1 MSKFF
6 LPVPAEFKE
15 SFVITIDDEYDY
27 PDAEK
32 AQEEKSDINSY
43 VIDINDEE
51 THEIAVFIDREIKKI
66 TFENYIDWFVTMFQ
80 GTMEQPYSLLDEDGG
95 ILTAYSYYNHE
106 ANQMCQMRLLFDEA
120 QLEKV
125 KEFLV
130 QIGFTFDKMP
140 VDKLKNYN
148 KDVFGNVD
156 NAIPLI
162 VDGEDHYAY
171 NAYDIN
177 KQRMHEMRIV
187 FDYSQYNSVVAMLAQ
202 GNFNL

>member
-15 SFVITIDDEYDY
+15 SFVITIDDEYEY

-32 AQEEKSDINSY
+32 AQQEKNDINSY

-51 THEIAVFIDREIKKI
+51 TLEIAKFIDREVNKVK
-66 TFENYIDWFVTMFQ
+66 FENYIHWFVTMFQ
-80 GTMEQPYSLLDEDGG
+80 GTMEQPYHVLDDEGG
-95 ILTAYSYYNHE
+95 ILTAYSYYNHQ
-106 ANQMCQMRLLFDEA
+106 ANQMCQMRLLFDEG
-120 QLEKV
+120 QLPKV

-156 NAIPLI
+156 NPIPLI

-171 NAYDIN
+171 NAYDID
-177 KQRMHEMRIV
+177 KQRMHEIRIV
-187 FDYSQYNSVVAMLAQ
+187 FDYAQYNNVVGMLAQ
-202 GNFNL
+202 GNFHL

>member
-15 SFVITIDDEYDY
+15 TLVITIDDEYDY
-27 PDAEK
+27 PDAER
-32 AQEEKSDINSY
+32 AQEEKNEINSY
-43 VIDINDEE
+43 VIDINDED
-51 THEIAVFIDREIKKI
+51 TQEITVFIDREIKKI

-80 GTMEQPYSLLDEDGG
+80 GTIEQPYSLLDEDGG

-106 ANQMCQMRLLFDEA
+106 ANQMSQMRLLFDEA

-125 KEFLV
+125 KDFLV

-148 KDVFGNVD
+148 KDLFGNVD
-156 NAIPLI
+156 NAMPLI

-187 FDYSQYNSVVAMLAQ
+187 FDYSQYNSVVTMLAQ

>member
-6 LPVPAEFKE
+6 LPVSAEFKE
-15 SFVITIDDEYDY
+15 SFVITIDDEYEY

-32 AQEEKSDINSY
+32 AQQEKNDINSY

-51 THEIAVFIDREIKKI
+51 TLEIVNFIDREVNKVK
-66 TFENYIDWFVTMFQ
+66 FENYIHWFVTMFQ
-80 GTMEQPYSLLDEDGG
+80 GTMEQPYHVLDDEGG
-95 ILTAYSYYNHE
+95 ILTAYSYYNHQ
-106 ANQMCQMRLLFDEA
+106 ANQMCQMRLLFDEG
-120 QLEKV
+120 QLPKV

-156 NAIPLI
+156 NPIPLI

-171 NAYDIN
+171 NAYDID
-177 KQRMHEMRIV
+177 KQRMHEIRIV
-187 FDYSQYNSVVAMLAQ
+187 FDYAQYNNVVGMLAQ
-202 GNFNL
+202 GNFHL